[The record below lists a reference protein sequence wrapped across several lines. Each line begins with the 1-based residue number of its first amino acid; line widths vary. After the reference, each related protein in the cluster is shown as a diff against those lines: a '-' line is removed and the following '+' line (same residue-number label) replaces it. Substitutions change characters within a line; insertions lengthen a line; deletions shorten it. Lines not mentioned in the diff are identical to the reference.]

1 VTRRRVR
8 CSAWLGAA
16 DDWSSLCVADDL
28 DLSEVRNIRGRCLE
42 FAADA
47 PGLGRSQADR
57 EVTVLELALDR
68 AAVFGAR
75 QGAENA
81 DSKELGNGRVPMIR
95 GGELN
100 AIALVVEGQFCPGQM
115 KARRE
120 KPVASESER
129 CGKQHRQP
137 HAPRN
142 TG

>member
-28 DLSEVRNIRGRCLE
+28 DLSEVRNIR
-42 FAADA
+42 
-47 PGLGRSQADR
+47 LGRSQADR